1 MDDHMSCYH
10 NVTALPLSTPPGWRS
25 SLFKWVIMTRV
36 YFTFYIPLDKASLT
50 GPKMKTLPFT
60 KIRRCPMIRYVTL
73 FNFTDQG
80 IRNVKQ
86 TTDRAKS
93 FKSTAEKLGATL
105 KDLYWTQGAYDLVA
119 TIEVPDEQTGMS
131 LLLALGSLGN
141 IRSQSLRAFTAD
153 EMKPILSKMP

>member
-1 MDDHMSCYH
+1 
-10 NVTALPLSTPPGWRS
+10 
-25 SLFKWVIMTRV
+25 
-36 YFTFYIPLDKASLT
+36 
-50 GPKMKTLPFT
+50 
-60 KIRRCPMIRYVTL
+60 MIRYVTL

-80 IRNVKQ
+80 IRNIKQ
-86 TTDRAKS
+86 TTDRAKA

-131 LLLALGSLGN
+131 LILALGSLGN
-141 IRSQSLRAFTAD
+141 IRSQTLRAFTAD